1 MQSLPI
7 GIQNFEAIRKED
19 FVYVDKTKHLLN
31 LVKKTGN
38 YFLSRPRRFGKS
50 LTISTLEA
58 MFQGKGE
65 LFKDLYA
72 EEWVKEQSKHP
83 NPVIKLDMGFSKSY
97 CNSEQLNYYIISQ
110 IKNYLTINDLNMDL
124 DENADITLSN
134 LIIKLYKQFGSVV
147 VLIDEYDKPITDNI
161 NNLEKIE
168 EIREYL
174 RSFYFV
180 FKSCSQYLKFV
191 FLTGVSKFSKI
202 GVFSGLNNL
211 QDISMTKK
219 YSDIVGYTQKELE
232 DNFDEWIINSK
243 KELSIDKEELL
254 KKIKEYYDG
263 FSFDGRTRVYNPF
276 SILNFFNES
285 EFKNFWY
292 LSGSPSFLSN
302 YLQNH
307 KINEPKEYIEKEVYE
322 DFTSSHEIES
332 TSVESFLYQAGY
344 LTIKE
349 RIGNR
354 LILDYP
360 NEEVKSSMDR
370 LFLANFYNIK
380 DDARFSNDIWEF
392 LEAENIP
399 QIVNIFNEALKGVP
413 YEDYKNRDESWYR
426 SLFLMLLSGAK
437 ITYFAEVHT
446 FKGRSDVVI
455 SFKDKLIIVIE
466 FKFAKNSRG
475 VFYQR
480 KKGKEQIKSRDYAS
494 TYKNTKKIITAV
506 FIANDEKRQISL

>member
-1 MQSLPI
+1 MQKLPI
-7 GIQNFEAIRKED
+7 GIQNFENIRKNNYL
-19 FVYVDKTKHLLN
+19 YVDKTKQILQMIE
-31 LVKKTGN
+31 KGEC

-50 LTISTLEA
+50 LTLSTLEA
-58 MFQGKGE
+58 MFKGKTE
-65 LFKDLYA
+65 LFKGLYA
-72 EEWVKEQSKHP
+72 EEWVKEQSKKP
-83 NPVIKLDMGFSKSY
+83 NPVIKLDMSCLDSYETKEKLNKS
-97 CNSEQLNYYIISQ
+97 LV
-110 IKNYLTINDLNMDL
+110 NDLKHC
-124 DENADITLSN
+124 AY
-134 LIIKLYKQFGSVV
+134 LYKLDIAEEEESKAMFKKVIYALYERFGLVV
-147 VLIDEYDKPITDNI
+147 VLIDEYDKPITDNL
-161 NNLEKIE
+161 NNLEKAE
-168 EIREYL
+168 EMRETL
-174 RSFYFV
+174 SKFYEAL
-180 FKSCSQYLKFV
+180 KGSPYIKFV
-191 FLTGVSKFSKI
+191 MVTGVSKFSKVGI
-202 GVFSGLNNL
+202 LSGLNNL
-211 QDISMTKK
+211 DDISMDEY

-232 DNFDEWIINSK
+232 DNFSEWIEKASQKLSMNR
-243 KELSIDKEELL
+243 KELLD
-254 KKIKEYYDG
+254 KIKEYYDG
-263 FSFDGRTRVYNPF
+263 FSFDGETRVYNPF
-276 SILNFFNES
+276 SVLNFFKKSDFRNY
-285 EFKNFWY
+285 WY
-292 LSGSPSFLSN
+292 ISGSPSFLSN

-380 DDARFSNDIWEF
+380 DDAKFSNDIWEF

>member
-50 LTISTLEA
+50 LTLSTLEA
-58 MFQGKGE
+58 MFKGKTE
-65 LFKDLYA
+65 LFKGLYA
-72 EEWVKEQSKHP
+72 EEWVKEQSKKP
-83 NPVIKLDMGFSKSY
+83 NPVIKLDMSCLDSYETKEKLNKS
-97 CNSEQLNYYIISQ
+97 LV
-110 IKNYLTINDLNMDL
+110 NDLKHC
-124 DENADITLSN
+124 AY
-134 LIIKLYKQFGSVV
+134 LYKLDIAEEEESKAMFKKVIYALYERFGLVV
-147 VLIDEYDKPITDNI
+147 VLIDEYDKPITDNL
-161 NNLEKIE
+161 NNLEKAE
-168 EIREYL
+168 EMRETL
-174 RSFYFV
+174 SKFYEAL
-180 FKSCSQYLKFV
+180 KGSPYIKFV
-191 FLTGVSKFSKI
+191 MVTGVSKFSKVGI
-202 GVFSGLNNL
+202 LSGLNNL
-211 QDISMTKK
+211 DDISMDEY

-232 DNFDEWIINSK
+232 DNFSEWIEKASQKLSMNR
-243 KELSIDKEELL
+243 KELLD
-254 KKIKEYYDG
+254 KIKEYYDG
-263 FSFDGRTRVYNPF
+263 FSFDGETRVYNPF
-276 SILNFFNES
+276 SVLNFFKKSDFRNY
-285 EFKNFWY
+285 WY
-292 LSGSPSFLSN
+292 ISGSPSFLSN

-380 DDARFSNDIWEF
+380 DDAKFSNDIWEF

-494 TYKNTKKIITAV
+494 VYKNTKKIITAV